1 MLDDYALIGSI
12 VVNQWLN
19 PNVYEIVVTTTIYYI
34 MSNLLLNA

>member
-19 PNVYEIVVTTTIYYI
+19 LNVYEIVVTTTIYYI